1 MVRPEGSLLTG
12 ETGWGVFPGP
22 LGPKAG
28 SSGFGSFVLLGSRE
42 SRLAHTASVSV
53 PDVSDTA
60 LGARVEEMREM
71 DRGIKVLLA
80 TWVIIVWASQVAQW

>member
-1 MVRPEGSLLTG
+1 MCSL
-12 ETGWGVFPGP
+12 GP
-22 LGPKAG
+22 WAPKAG

-71 DRGIKVLLA
+71 DPGIKVLLA
-80 TWVIIVWASQVAQW
+80 TWVIIVWASQVDQW